1 MDKRQMYHICVSVT
15 AKSTRKK
22 QRRERKTETDQLY
35 GVFILETLYAKA
47 EDEFVE
53 VVIVDQSV
61 DNSVG
66 RHTLFG
72 ENFPV
77 CFERDPR
84 AVEL

>member
-1 MDKRQMYHICVSVT
+1 MHKRQMYHICVSVT
-15 AKSTRKK
+15 GKRTRKK
-22 QRRERKTETDQLY
+22 QRRERRTETDQLY
-35 GVFILETLYAKA
+35 GVFILETLHAKA
-47 EDEFVE
+47 EDVFVE

-61 DNSVG
+61 DKSVG
-66 RHTLFG
+66 RHELFG